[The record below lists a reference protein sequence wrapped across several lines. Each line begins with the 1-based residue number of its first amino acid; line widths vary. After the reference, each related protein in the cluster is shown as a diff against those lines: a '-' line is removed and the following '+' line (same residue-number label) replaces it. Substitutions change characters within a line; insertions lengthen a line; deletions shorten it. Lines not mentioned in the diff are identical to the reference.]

1 MPVERKTSG
10 QEGGWD
16 GDGEGWK
23 VMVEVGGYEGGHSGL
38 HM

>member
-23 VMVEVGGYEGGHSGL
+23 GDGEGGWL
-38 HM
+38 